1 MESARTAAPRYR
13 ITLHRAKG
21 CYFARVTDIP
31 GCVARGNSEVEAV
44 ENARTALRAYLW
56 IAQALA
62 GDAAMMELEIST

>member
-1 MESARTAAPRYR
+1 MEAARTAPRYR

-31 GCVARGNSEVEAV
+31 GCVARGASEVEAV

-62 GDAAMMELEIST
+62 GDAGMVELEISA